1 MKKIDSLEVEN
12 SIQSEI
18 DLLQLIVK
26 KPNNYINDNTIKICY
41 FISKKYG

>member
-1 MKKIDSLEVEN
+1 MKKIDSPEVEN

-26 KPNNYINDNTIKICY
+26 NQTII
-41 FISKKYG
+41 